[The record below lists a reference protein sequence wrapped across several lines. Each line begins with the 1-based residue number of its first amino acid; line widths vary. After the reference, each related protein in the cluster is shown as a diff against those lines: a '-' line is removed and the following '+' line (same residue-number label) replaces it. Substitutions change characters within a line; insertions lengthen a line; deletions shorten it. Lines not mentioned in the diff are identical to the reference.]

1 MNRSVFWLCT
11 TLSISA
17 SILGWLLPVTADADT
32 RTDYLI
38 NCGGCHGV
46 DGRGAPPDVPSLRGE
61 PGRIVAVEGGR
72 DYLYR
77 VPGPSQA
84 QLSDH
89 ALAEVMNFVL
99 REFNRD
105 TLDASFVPYT
115 GEEISKRRSEVLL
128 DPVTRREEIWGSYD

>member
-1 MNRSVFWLCT
+1 MTRIARWLLAA
-11 TLSISA
+11 LSIG
-17 SILGWLLPVTADADT
+17 GWMVPSLAATEA

-46 DGRGAPPDVPSLRGE
+46 DGRGAPPQVPSLRGE
-61 PGRIVAVEGGR
+61 PGRIVAVPGGR

-84 QLSDH
+84 PLSDA
-89 ALAEVMNFVL
+89 ALADVMNFVL
-99 REFNRD
+99 REFSRD

-115 GEEISKRRSEVLL
+115 TEEISRRRGDPLL
-128 DPVTRREEIWGSYD
+128 DPLARREEIWGSYD